1 MTKLLSKIDNYL
13 CDLLGIDVY
22 SALIVGILGIA
33 SFSLTC
39 YVLWQILVF
48 NMTNKNCT
56 FF

>member
-1 MTKLLSKIDNYL
+1 MTKLLSKIDDCLYN
-13 CDLLGIDVY
+13 LLGEDLY
-22 SALIVGILGIA
+22 AALIVGILGIA

-39 YVLWQILVF
+39 FVLWQILVF